1 MFTKRNFICALLT
14 SAVCCAL
21 APTVFAHGVSKG
33 DLLIDH
39 PYATPSLKGT
49 TNVSAY
55 FRGIQNK
62 GDKPDRLTGA
72 TSTMAQSVV
81 MHRMTM
87 NGTIMQMREVP
98 SIELPPKSTT
108 LLRHNK
114 GEYHLMLMGLKAPL
128 KNGDRFDITLTFE
141 RAGMQTVNVWVQTPR
156 DAESE
161 DHKH

>member
-1 MFTKRNFICALLT
+1 MVNKRSFNRVLL
-14 SAVCCAL
+14 AL
-21 APTVFAHGVSKG
+21 AAGGVLAQAAFAHGVSKG

-49 TNVSAY
+49 TNVSTY

-62 GDKPDRLTGA
+62 GDKPDRLIGA
-72 TSTMAQSVV
+72 TSTVAQSVV
-81 MHRMTM
+81 LHRMTM
-87 NGTIMQMREVP
+87 NGTTMQMREVQ
-98 SIELPPKSTT
+98 SIELPPNSTT

-128 KNGDRFDITLTFE
+128 KNGDRFDVTLTFE
-141 RAGMQTVNVWVQTPR
+141 RAGTQTVNVWVQTPR

-161 DHKH
+161 DHQH